1 MKKILSLVLA
11 LILVFSLLPMAAFAD
26 EEAASATDLAKVKI
40 YYGSKKSFTLTLNA
54 TSGPAYVVANEDGT
68 YGKWTEAEAPADK
81 FMKLEYVAGT
91 PSVVKATMQNFVVD
105 GSDAGASAYTAHT
118 ITFLGSAVY
127 NVELEVI
134 GENAMTQTKS
144 SSLKFDNEG
153 TITIFGT
160 GTLSLTQT
168 AAAYSSIRGTYGD
181 LTIKDITL
189 NMTTEPGE
197 SNNSAHHCIFMAKGS
212 VTLENVKGTS
222 YSRGGDMIRLG
233 LTDKEAGGDGKG
245 RSSITTDETRTI
257 TIKNCEL
264 KHTSRTGGMCVAAS
278 AAKISGSTLTLTKNS
293 SSGRQIFVPA
303 PVFEGDFSAIAGLAK
318 NADKLDKLKVY
329 NENKLGSYTYIYA
342 VPGIVELLPTEPEVT
357 VPDVTDPDPIVP
369 DATTPD
375 ATEPDATEPTPAPT
389 TPAPTTPAESN
400 PATSAPDATQ
410 SAGDSADKTDDANE
424 ATNTDNKDGNKNNGL
439 VTVVIIIVVLIVLAG
454 GAVVTLLILKKKG
467 IIK

>member
-1 MKKILSLVLA
+1 MKRALTLVLA
-11 LILVFSLLPMAAFAD
+11 LLLMISLLPMTVLAD
-26 EEAASATDLAKVKI
+26 EEAASATDLAKVKV
-40 YYGSKKSFTLTLNA
+40 YTAKKTSFTLTLKA
-54 TSGPAYVVANEDGT
+54 DSGAAYVVVNEDGT
-68 YGKWTEAEAPADK
+68 YGKWTGEGAPTDK

-91 PSVVKATMQNFVVD
+91 PSVVKATMQNFVAD
-105 GSDAGASAYTAHT
+105 GSDAGSSAYTAHT

-134 GENAMTQTKS
+134 GENAMTQDKS

-160 GTLSLTQT
+160 GTLTLNQT
-168 AAAYSSIRGTYGD
+168 GAAYSAIRGTYGD

-264 KHTSRTGGMCVAAS
+264 KHTARTGGMCVAAS
-278 AAKISGSTLTLTKNS
+278 AAKISGSTLTLSKNS
-293 SSGRQIFVPA
+293 SSGRKFFVPA
-303 PVFEGDFSAIAGLAK
+303 PVFEGDFTAVGGLLK
-318 NADKLDKLKVY
+318 NADKPEKLKPY
-329 NENKLGSYTYIYA
+329 KESQLGNYTYMTVVPYA
-342 VPGIVELLPTEPEVT
+342 TEEETTEETVPEV
-357 VPDVTDPDPIVP
+357 VNPDNNNSEGNTPED
-369 DATTPD
+369 TTP
-375 ATEPDATEPTPAPT
+375 ENT
-389 TPAPTTPAESN
+389 TPENTTPENTTPAETKPAETT
-400 PATSAPDATQ
+400 PATTAPAETEPVDT
-410 SAGDSADKTDDANE
+410 TDDAE
-424 ATNTDNKDGNKNNGL
+424 GGNPL
-439 VTVVIIIVVLIVLAG
+439 VTVVIIIVVLVVLAG
-454 GAVVTLLILKKKG
+454 AGVATLFILKKKG